1 MTTRPDNF
9 KLIELRSKTD
19 RQLVQLITRKLEAAA
34 SVAGVEGFHG
44 PVARACGEVRR
55 LLPFV
60 PRADRRRLEAR
71 LRELGET
78 YAQAACF

>member
-9 KLIELRSKTD
+9 KLVELRSKTD
-19 RQLVQLITRKLEAAA
+19 RELVKLITRKLEAAA
-34 SVAGVEGFHG
+34 SLAGAEGHT
-44 PVARACGEVRR
+44 PVARACDEVRR

-60 PRADRRRLEAR
+60 PRADRRRFEAR

-78 YAQAACF
+78 YVQAACF